1 MNHDHDPKKPLTIA
15 ITGNLNVTR
24 DDWEALMRQLLAA
37 NSRQETLP
45 KPRSIK
51 VPEKDGKLPRL
62 AFSAKE
68 TAQILGISQNTVY
81 RLLYRGLLKSSLA
94 IRSKVIA
101 KSEIERFLRDTSEG
115 SRGLESPRLD
125 WRLENR

>member
-1 MNHDHDPKKPLTIA
+1 MNHDPKRPLTIA

-24 DDWEALMRQLLAA
+24 DDWEALVRQLLAA

-51 VPEKDGKLPRL
+51 VPENDGKLPRL

-94 IRSKVIA
+94 IRRKVIA

-115 SRGLESPRLD
+115 LSHRV
-125 WRLENR
+125 